1 MTAAFAILQ
10 HLLLSGSQDIG
21 RESSLSL
28 ADWQTHRHHSGNQT
42 TRNMKQQEQQKDQQ
56 KQQLLQ
62 QQQQQ
67 QLHNGLY
74 SRQLTPSDIF
84 GLSPPAQTSPED
96 HSTDELRTQR
106 FDFGG
111 GQGDAK
117 HLGGFGQFDKT
128 SISPAV
134 WQWMMETVGVK
145 SVLDIGCGRGWSTSW
160 FLYHGV
166 DALCVEGSH
175 DAVSQNAV
183 TNPDHIVEH
192 DFTLGSWWPSQT
204 YDVAWV
210 AEFVQQV
217 SWMYSPNYIPALR
230 KTALLFVTT
239 PWDSGWHHVEVHSAD
254 WWIHR
259 FELLGWK
266 FNPVLTSTV
275 RTLAA
280 DETASKSLAP
290 DGSLYAPFL
299 IMKTVLVFE
308 NPEIARLP
316 QHAHLFPEPG
326 CFKSRTERAYEAPFV
341 QRECATGAGVKLE
354 TKLDKWFQPLS
365 AIKTSDSLW
374 AKRVQPLLKLRRPA
388 LPRDSVNTSSLMLLD
403 DDHESMEIVPELR
416 LPPIDRKLNISSHAV
431 GRIVADWQ
439 AGRLTTIPQIPVAL
453 WPTLEFEAENAES
466 KQIEIDGVQ
475 QSAFLTLSTSMFDFD
490 PNVVW
495 VGDTGFAY
503 GWSFWC
509 GKFNELVEAAKQ
521 QRAKRGL
528 SLQWPIVIVH
538 FGDGPALQRCYDVEA
553 SVGPEMVKYTQRSIV
568 FGRRWNETRQWVNPG
583 DVINLTEDGKTYQ
596 HTSLVVRTDTV
607 VALDQ
612 VLRQRNVKLSS
623 PIERLERTKDL
634 TQFWPAKV
642 AGDGND
648 DTVGGVESKLR
659 TRVSAMIATMGAN
672 ASYYTAHGKPLSVYV
687 GLAGKPAFDGRQTV
701 AKEYIESLLNTK
713 IIVITQRDAW
723 EDHYRLFEGLVSGA
737 MVLCDRMLSLPD
749 GLQNGTHL
757 IEFTSDSDFVQKAL
771 YYLEHDRE
779 RLSIAHEGRRVSM
792 SRHRSWHRME
802 EIVFGQPLSIC
813 SEAAD
818 SDCPYTVHANETAP
832 VLSQKAAGLSRLAK
846 TLRH

>member
-1 MTAAFAILQ
+1 M
-10 HLLLSGSQDIG
+10 
-21 RESSLSL
+21 
-28 ADWQTHRHHSGNQT
+28 
-42 TRNMKQQEQQKDQQ
+42 
-56 KQQLLQ
+56 
-62 QQQQQ
+62 
-67 QLHNGLY
+67 
-74 SRQLTPSDIF
+74 
-84 GLSPPAQTSPED
+84 
-96 HSTDELRTQR
+96 
-106 FDFGG
+106 
-111 GQGDAK
+111 
-117 HLGGFGQFDKT
+117 
-128 SISPAV
+128 
-134 WQWMMETVGVK
+134 
-145 SVLDIGCGRGWSTSW
+145 LDVGCGRGWSTSW

-192 DFTLGSWWPSQT
+192 DFTLGPWWPSQT

-239 PWDSGWHHVEVHSAD
+239 PLDAGWHHVEVHSTD

-299 IMKTVLVFE
+299 IMKTVMVFE

-326 CFKSRTERAYEAPFV
+326 CFKSRSSRAYESPFL

-365 AIKTSDSLW
+365 AKKASDSLW
-374 AKRVQPLLKLRRPA
+374 VKRVQPLLTMRRPA
-388 LPRDSVNTSSLMLLD
+388 LPRNDANANTSSLLLD
-403 DDHESMEIVPELR
+403 DDHESMEVAPEVR
-416 LPPIDRKLNISSHAV
+416 LPPIDKTLNMSSHAV
-431 GRIVADWQ
+431 GHIVNEWQ
-439 AGRLTTIPQIPVAL
+439 AGGNVASMPKIPVAF
-453 WPTLEFEAENAES
+453 WPMLEFNADNAES

-475 QSAFLTLSTSMFDFD
+475 QSPFLTMTTSMFDFD

-509 GKFNELVEAAKQ
+509 GKFNELVVAAKQ
-521 QRAKRGL
+521 ERAKRGL
-528 SLQWPIVIVH
+528 LLQWPIFIVH
-538 FGDGPALQRCYDVEA
+538 FGDGPSLQRCHDVEA
-553 SVGPEMVKYTQRSIV
+553 SVGSDMVKYTQRSIV
-568 FGRRWNETRQWVNPG
+568 ALRRWNETRQWVNPG
-583 DVINLTEDGKTYQ
+583 YIIDMNDEGKAYQ
-596 HTSLVVRTDTV
+596 HTSLVVRTDTII
-607 VALDQ
+607 ALDQ
-612 VLRQRNVKLSS
+612 VLRERNEALSS
-623 PIERLERTKDL
+623 PIEQLERVTDL
-634 TQFWPAKV
+634 TQFWPAQV
-642 AGDGND
+642 AGND
-648 DTVGGVESKLR
+648 TTVGGVESKLR
-659 TRVSAMIATMGAN
+659 TRVSALIASMADN
-672 ASYYTAHGKPLSVYV
+672 QKYTAHGKPLTVYV
-687 GLAGKPAFDGRQTV
+687 GLAGKPAFDGRQSV
-701 AKEYIESLLNTK
+701 AKDYIEKLLNTK

-723 EDHYRLFEGLVSGA
+723 EDHYRLFEGLISGA

-757 IEFTSDSDFVQKAL
+757 VEFTTESDFVQKAL
-771 YYLEHDRE
+771 YYLEHDEE

-792 SRHRSWHRME
+792 ARHRSWHRME
-802 EIVFGQPLSIC
+802 EIIFGKPLSVC
-813 SEAAD
+813 SEKAD
-818 SDCPYTVHANETAP
+818 SACPYIVYSNETT
-832 VLSQKAAGLSRLAK
+832 LGSSQTTGLSSLVKRL
-846 TLRH
+846 RR